1 MNNNILHD
9 NPVAA
14 LIDRF
19 ESIPSLNRD
28 EEFELA
34 RRFIEKGDIE
44 AAQSLANANLKN
56 VVYIALEYA
65 GYKLPIEDIFQEGAM
80 GLIRAINKFD
90 PYRGYRLMTYAAWW
104 IKAGINDY
112 ILRFF
117 SPVKIG
123 TTKLQKRLFYK
134 LNQVL
139 SEESVADE
147 SISDQSYAL
156 STRFN
161 TSPQHIE
168 EIILRLAGSCFSLD
182 CPITPSSETSF
193 MDILADTRSNPEDQI
208 IESQRASF
216 MKDKIDSAL
225 TKLTLREQDIMQ
237 QRLMTD
243 NPKTLMDLGQKY
255 TISKERVRQIEN
267 SVKEKFKNALEENID
282 LMMP

>member
-1 MNNNILHD
+1 MNNKTLHD
-9 NPVAA
+9 NPVAT
-14 LIDRF
+14 LLDRF
-19 ESIPSLNRD
+19 EGIPSLDRD

-65 GYKLPIEDIFQEGAM
+65 GYKLPIEDIFQEGAI
-80 GLIRAINKFD
+80 GLITAINKFD
-90 PYRGYRLMTYAAWW
+90 PYRGYRLMTYAVWW

-139 SEESVADE
+139 SEEFVGDE
-147 SISDQSYAL
+147 SITDQSYAL

-161 TSPQHIE
+161 ASPKHIE
-168 EIILRLAGSCFSLD
+168 EIIIRLAGNCFSLD

-208 IESQRASF
+208 IESQRTSF
-216 MKDKIDSAL
+216 MKDQIGFAL

-237 QRLMTD
+237 QRMMTD

>member
-1 MNNNILHD
+1 MNNKTLHD
-9 NPVAA
+9 NPVAT
-14 LIDRF
+14 LLDRF
-19 ESIPSLNRD
+19 ESIPSLDRD

-34 RRFIEKGDIE
+34 RRFIEKGDTE

-65 GYKLPIEDIFQEGAM
+65 GYKLPIEDIFQEGTI
-80 GLIRAINKFD
+80 GLITAINKFD
-90 PYRGYRLMTYAAWW
+90 PYRGYRLMTYAVWW
-104 IKAGINDY
+104 IKAAINDY

-139 SEESVADE
+139 SEEFVAGE
-147 SISDQSYAL
+147 SITDQSYAL

-161 TSPQHIE
+161 TSPKHIE
-168 EIILRLAGSCFSLD
+168 EIIIRLAGKCQSLD
-182 CPITPSSETSF
+182 CPINPSSETSF

-208 IESQRASF
+208 IESQRTSF
-216 MKDKIDSAL
+216 MKDQIGFAL

-237 QRLMTD
+237 QRMMTD